1 VDSILYNGTYW
12 FYLEQGEEVVI
23 PLPGD
28 VVIKDGMNMFLISDV
43 SIDEETNNLEIST
56 FHEHTF
62 SIGRNGKK
70 TKVMSILPLEYSI
83 DKLRSYKIIRGSN
96 TLYPISLK
104 FKLLNKLFRLKNY
117 LLSFFK
123 KN

>member
-1 VDSILYNGTYW
+1 MTNIFYNGTYW

-43 SIDEETNNLEIST
+43 SVDEETDNLEVFT
-56 FHEHTF
+56 FEGHTF

-70 TKVMSILPLEYSI
+70 TKVMSIKPLEYSL
-83 DKLRSYKIIRGSN
+83 DNLRTYKIIRGSE
-96 TLYPISLK
+96 TLYPVSLK
-104 FKLLNKLFRLKNY
+104 FKLLNKLFRLKKY